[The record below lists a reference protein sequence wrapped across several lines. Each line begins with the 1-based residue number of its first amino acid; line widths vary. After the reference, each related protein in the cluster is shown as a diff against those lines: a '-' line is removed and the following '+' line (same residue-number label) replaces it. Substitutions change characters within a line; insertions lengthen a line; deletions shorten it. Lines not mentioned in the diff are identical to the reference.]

1 MSREASDE
9 CALDFQFLQVISQSG
24 PMALAAFVTIYIGAL
39 SCLFGLAIGTILL
52 VLRNVRFWPVP
63 RLVRLYGSFIRGTPA
78 LVQILVFY
86 YALPPLI
93 GLDIGPLTAGI
104 LAISFNSGAY
114 VAEILRGGLSRI
126 PPGQFE
132 AATALGLS
140 RFLAWRKIILPQV
153 YYSVIPLLV
162 NEFTMVI
169 KITPLLSTIT
179 VVELTREAQYLIT
192 STFRPVEV
200 LSIAAAIYF
209 VICFSISQLAEIL
222 QRRTRKFQ
230 M

>member
-1 MSREASDE
+1 M
-9 CALDFQFLQVISQSG
+9 DFQFLQVISQAG
-24 PMALAAFVTIYIGAL
+24 PMALAAFVTIYIGAI
-39 SCLFGLAIGTILL
+39 SCVLGLVVGTLVL
-52 VLRNVRFWPVP
+52 VLRNVGFWPVQF
-63 RLVRLYGSFIRGTPA
+63 LVQLYSSFIRGTPA

-93 GLDIGPLTAGI
+93 GLDIGPMTAGI

-126 PPGQFE
+126 PPGQWE
-132 AATALGLS
+132 AATALGLP
-140 RFLAWRKIILPQV
+140 RFLVWRKIILPQV
-153 YYSVIPLLV
+153 YLSVIPLLV

-179 VVELTREAQYLIT
+179 VIELTREAQYLIT

-200 LSIAAAIYF
+200 LTIAAVIYF

-222 QRRTRKFQ
+222 QRRSRRYRL
-230 M
+230 

>member
-1 MSREASDE
+1 
-9 CALDFQFLQVISQSG
+9 
-24 PMALAAFVTIYIGAL
+24 MALAAFVTVYVGAL
-39 SCLFGLAIGTILL
+39 SCFFGLVIGTLL
-52 VLRNVRFWPVP
+52 LLLRNVKFWPVP

-93 GLDIGPLTAGI
+93 GLDIGPMTAGI
-104 LAISFNSGAY
+104 LAISCNSGAY

-126 PPGQFE
+126 PPGQWE
-132 AATALGLS
+132 AATALGLP
-140 RFLAWRKIILPQV
+140 RYLVWWKIILPQV

-200 LSIAAAIYF
+200 LTIAAVIYF
-209 VICFSISQLAEIL
+209 IICFLISQLAEIL
-222 QRRTRKFQ
+222 QRRSRLYRL
-230 M
+230 